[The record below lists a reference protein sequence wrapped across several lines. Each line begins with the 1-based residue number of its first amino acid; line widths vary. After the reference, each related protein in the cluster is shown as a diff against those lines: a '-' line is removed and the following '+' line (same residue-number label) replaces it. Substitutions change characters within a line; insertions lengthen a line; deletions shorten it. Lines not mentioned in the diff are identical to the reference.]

1 MRFSFSSDQKDL
13 ANGLREMLAGVCTAE
28 RVRSVWDAGTGHD
41 PELWGQLAEMGVFSM
56 LVPGAAGGMSGDEVD
71 VVLMAEQ
78 LGWFAV
84 PGPVLETMCV
94 VAPLKPE
101 VADGSVVA
109 TCAIDGSPYVAH
121 AEVADV
127 VLTADGWWQGFSCD
141 PVESID
147 GGRHLAVVSGGTVTS
162 EEIDLPLAQDRAAL
176 AAAAALLGVSGRM
189 IDIAGDYARARHQ
202 FGQPI
207 GAFQAVK
214 HHMANALLQVEFARP
229 AVYRAAFSVATDAP
243 TRARDVSMAKALASE
258 AGAATAKATLQV
270 HGAIGYTWECDL
282 QLFMKKAWALAGAH
296 GGARYHR
303 RRVADAV
310 LGPRV

>member
-1 MRFSFSSDQKDL
+1 MRFSFSSDQRDL
-13 ANGLREMLAGVCTAE
+13 AEGLRQMLSGICTAE
-28 RVRSVWDAGTGHD
+28 RVRSVWDGGTGHD
-41 PELWGQLAEMGVFSM
+41 PELWAQLAEMGVFSM

-94 VAPLKPE
+94 VAPLLPE
-101 VADGSVVA
+101 VTDGSVVA
-109 TCAIDGSPYVAH
+109 ACALDDSPYVAH
-121 AEVADV
+121 AAVADV
-127 VLTADGWWQGFSCD
+127 VLTPSGCLRGFSSE

-147 GGRHLAVVSGGTVTS
+147 GGRLLGRVRGGSVSPADVDVELAR
-162 EEIDLPLAQDRAAL
+162 DRAAL
-176 AAAAALLGVSGRM
+176 AAAAALVGVSGRM
-189 IDIAGDYARARHQ
+189 IDIAGEYARARHQ

-229 AVYRAAFSVATDAP
+229 AVYRAAWSVATGSS
-243 TRARDVSMAKALASE
+243 TRARDVSMAKALASD

-282 QLFMKKAWALAGAH
+282 QLFMKKAWALAGAY
-296 GGARYHR
+296 GGAKYHR

-310 LGPRV
+310 LGPRP